1 MQCVVVVVVV
11 VATAF
16 VVEGEKEERIQ
27 DVERGEMRAVHHSV
41 ETDPSNEEIVE
52 TDGPFR
58 NWNARQNFSYIH
70 DEGQVV
76 ESSALSENGTDCFG
90 LTRD

>member
-1 MQCVVVVVVV
+1 
-11 VATAF
+11 
-16 VVEGEKEERIQ
+16 
-27 DVERGEMRAVHHSV
+27 MRAVHHSV

-76 ESSALSENGTDCFG
+76 ERALSENGTLLWTDKGQVKIVTIFFS
-90 LTRD
+90 